1 MSTWDG
7 SKTEM
12 WKIAQK
18 YTLADDFFMGAF
30 GGSFFNHQWLI
41 CACAPLLRE
50 RGHQSREAVDRGG
63 GPGRHNTD
71 AGGRLTEV
79 GDGRHPEVRRRR

>member
-7 SKTEM
+7 SVTEM
-12 WKIAQK
+12 WKVAQQ

-41 CACAPLLRE
+41 CACAPLYPNADTVPR
-50 RGHQSREAVDRGG
+50 SRRSRWSTRTA
-63 GPGRHNTD
+63 
-71 AGGRLTEV
+71 
-79 GDGRHPEVRRRR
+79 